1 MSRDPFAHKEGTQVV
16 EILDCTSWQPYRGIP
31 EGSGRSEKQWLVS
44 DDGRIG
50 LFKFPRVDPVSHSVT
65 YEHVSEHLAH
75 RIGTQLDV
83 ETATVNI
90 ATYQGRIGSLSH
102 LITNENESLLEG
114 LHFILGKHPD
124 FEQETLRFSKTNE
137 YYSIRDILCFDM
149 GGRFLEFWIK
159 MLLFDFMIG
168 NSDRHQS
175 NWAYILSLDPESIA
189 SFSKGE
195 GEFSEILRPCPLY
208 DNGSSLCCRVRDD
221 QVQAFLGND
230 ALKLKSLVDTKSR
243 SLVRIDPLSKKR
255 PRHAEVVRYL
265 LGKYPSAKCIS
276 EHFLNRLE
284 GDSVRLLIDAY
295 PDNLVQPNRK
305 RLLLKF
311 IQGKTE
317 LLEKMMTENNHV

>member
-1 MSRDPFAHKEGTQVV
+1 M
-16 EILDCTSWQPYRGIP
+16 
-31 EGSGRSEKQWLVS
+31 
-44 DDGRIG
+44 
-50 LFKFPRVDPVSHSVT
+50 
-65 YEHVSEHLAH
+65 
-75 RIGTQLDV
+75 
-83 ETATVNI
+83 
-90 ATYQGRIGSLSH
+90 
-102 LITNENESLLEG
+102 
-114 LHFILGKHPD
+114 
-124 FEQETLRFSKTNE
+124 
-137 YYSIRDILCFDM
+137 
-149 GGRFLEFWIK
+149 
-159 MLLFDFMIG
+159 
-168 NSDRHQS
+168 
-175 NWAYILSLDPESIA
+175 
-189 SFSKGE
+189 
-195 GEFSEILRPCPLY
+195 
-208 DNGSSLCCRVRDD
+208 
-221 QVQAFLGND
+221 QAFLGND

>member
-1 MSRDPFAHKEGTQVV
+1 MSRDPFAHKEGTLVV

-83 ETATVNI
+83 ETATVDI

-137 YYSIRDILCFDM
+137 YYSIKC
-149 GGRFLEFWIK
+149 EAA
-159 MLLFDFMIG
+159 G
-168 NSDRHQS
+168 NAKPGTPR
-175 NWAYILSLDPESIA
+175 AAVLA
-189 SFSKGE
+189 
-195 GEFSEILRPCPLY
+195 R
-208 DNGSSLCCRVRDD
+208 
-221 QVQAFLGND
+221 
-230 ALKLKSLVDTKSR
+230 
-243 SLVRIDPLSKKR
+243 R
-255 PRHAEVVRYL
+255 PRQLRIMRKHPNPRAML
-265 LGKYPSAKCIS
+265 KC
-276 EHFLNRLE
+276 
-284 GDSVRLLIDAY
+284 VTA
-295 PDNLVQPNRK
+295 
-305 RLLLKF
+305 
-311 IQGKTE
+311 
-317 LLEKMMTENNHV
+317 